1 MENNITESNNPHV
14 PLVYVYGNISHPLT
28 AERLQAVAKAHPQ
41 LKKIK
46 AKKTVTQKVATSFG
60 AVNIEKIT
68 DRLIITQNDQKLA
81 KIKTELDNQLQ
92 FGTPPSAAAL
102 THGIPSGG
110 MSVTKVSEDK
120 LQKTKDTRDIL
131 TSLWTIPGQQLSA
144 EQYNAYQSKKI
155 KQAYAEADSLIE
167 GLPHINT
174 SAIININPN
183 TSGVRIKFQ
192 SKNT

>member
-1 MENNITESNNPHV
+1 MENNITESNNPH
-14 PLVYVYGNISHPLT
+14 VYGNISHPLT

-92 FGTPPSAAAL
+92 FGTAPSAAAL

-110 MSVTKVSEDK
+110 MAVTKVSEDK

-131 TSLWTIPGQQLSA
+131 TSLWTIPGSA
-144 EQYNAYQSKKI
+144 EQYNAS
-155 KQAYAEADSLIE
+155 
-167 GLPHINT
+167 LPHINT

-192 SKNT
+192 SENT